1 MKYLLTAALMAASV
15 SAQAAETIDCGEVA
29 LKTVYVQADRED
41 GSFHANKMLLLMGA
55 GKNAACSDITFAYLE
70 NNDDAYDST
79 LSMAI
84 SAYMAGKKLR
94 VVVEDAP
101 AQADA
106 KRIAWVNFGIRD

>member
-1 MKYLLTAALMAASV
+1 MKALVFSLMLMMSCLV
-15 SAQAAETIDCGEVA
+15 QAADTIDCGKVD
-29 LKTVYVQADRED
+29 LQTVYVQADRGD
-41 GSFHANKMLLLMGA
+41 GSFHANKMLILMGA
-55 GKNAACSDITFAYLE
+55 GKEAACSDITFAFLE

-94 VVVEDAP
+94 VVVEDIP

-106 KRIAWVNFGIRD
+106 KRIAWINF

>member
-1 MKYLLTAALMAASV
+1 MKHILTAALMVIGV
-15 SAQAAETIDCGEVA
+15 SAQAAETIDCGKVDM
-29 LKTVYVQADRED
+29 KTVYVQADRGD
-41 GSFHANKMLLLMGA
+41 GSFHANKMLILMGA
-55 GKNAACSDITFAYLE
+55 GKETACSDFTFAYLE

-94 VVVEDAP
+94 VVVENAP

-106 KRIAWVNFGIRD
+106 KRIAWVNF

>member
-1 MKYLLTAALMAASV
+1 MKYVLTAAMIAASGLV
-15 SAQAAETIDCGEVA
+15 QSAETIDCGEVD
-29 LKTVYVQADRED
+29 LKTVYVQADRGD
-41 GSFHANKMLLLMGA
+41 GSFHANKMLILMGA
-55 GKNAACSDITFAYLE
+55 GKNAACNDITFAYLE

-106 KRIAWVNFGIRD
+106 KRIAWINF